1 MGQQS
6 YGGRFQRE
14 RRDKMKKILIILT
27 LFLMSGMEVKAQQY
41 TGMTGLIH
49 TPSAE
54 MEESGT
60 AKIGGYFLNREFT
73 PKPFSFRRK
82 KYHTADYFL
91 SLTPF
96 SWIELAYTC
105 TLQKYQKR
113 DANSNIVNDG
123 STRNYYQ
130 DRYFSVKVR
139 VLKEGKWWS
148 AIAIGSNDPIGTV
161 TGAGSSSEESKT
173 GDGKSQYFCNFYVA
187 ATKHL
192 SSKAGEWGF
201 HLAYRKYKRDYNRK
215 WNGIVGGITYRP
227 GFAPMLRG
235 IAEYTGNEVN
245 IGADCLLWKHL
256 LVQVCLQNGKYFSGG
271 LCFQMNLF

>member
-1 MGQQS
+1 MRRMGKWLAGWVCLLGVALNGQ
-6 YGGRFQRE
+6 
-14 RRDKMKKILIILT
+14 
-27 LFLMSGMEVKAQQY
+27 AQQY
-41 TGMTGLIH
+41 TGMTGLLH

-54 MEESGT
+54 MNEAGT
-60 AKIGGYFLNREFT
+60 ARIGGHFLNREFT
-73 PKPFSFRRK
+73 PDAFTFKG
-82 KYHTADYFL
+82 KYHTADYYL
-91 SLTPF
+91 NLTPF
-96 SWIELAYTC
+96 PWIELAYTC
-105 TLQKYQKR
+105 TLQKGSRR
-113 DANSNIVNDG
+113 DGHAQVVEG
-123 STRNYYQ
+123 GTRYYYQ

-139 VLKEGKWWS
+139 PLKEGRWWP
-148 AIAIGSNDPIGTV
+148 AIAIGANDPFGTIGGKGTV
-161 TGAGSSSEESKT
+161 HKEEAAQQ

-192 SSKAGEWGF
+192 PSQAGEWGI

-215 WNGIVGGITYRP
+215 WNGVVGGIAYRP
-227 GFAPMLRG
+227 GFAPILRG